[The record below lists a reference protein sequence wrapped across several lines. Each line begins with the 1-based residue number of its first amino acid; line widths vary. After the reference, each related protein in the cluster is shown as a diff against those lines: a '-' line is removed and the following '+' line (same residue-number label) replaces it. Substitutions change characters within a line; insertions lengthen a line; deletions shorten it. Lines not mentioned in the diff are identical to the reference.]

1 MRYDKRRMHKVLNC
15 AVLTACA
22 LSVAYAGACANVT
35 EPPGGPPDE
44 LAPIVMSISPD
55 SGAIV
60 EGVREVTLQFDE
72 VVSET
77 PKGAQNLSSLVFISP
92 KSGFPDVSWKRS
104 RIVIKPSDGW
114 KPNTVYSVAINPGIT
129 DLRNN
134 SIDSVIRL
142 VFSTGGPIPD
152 TKISGAIFDWVSA
165 RGAAKGLVEALAIDS
180 ATKDTTFYQAL
191 ADSSGRYQLT
201 NLPAGPYLLRGILDR
216 NLNRELEPL
225 EQWDTLRVTATQ
237 NATADLYTF
246 VHDTA
251 GIRIST
257 VTELD
262 SGKTLRV
269 TFDKPY
275 APGQLFTPERAV
287 VALPDSSTLAVLKLQ
302 SPFERAQDDSLRNK
316 ARADSISKANIDTS
330 AAGRARA
337 DTLARQRTAD
347 SVANVERQRRE
358 QQRLDAT
365 RGRRP
370 VVRDTVPPP
379 KFQRPLLYNEL
390 FVTLATP
397 VPPATRVRVTILA
410 LPSLS
415 GVSAPATR
423 EFVTHDAPK
432 DTTGRSN

>member
-1 MRYDKRRMHKVLNC
+1 MHHEKQKMNKVVHW

-44 LAPIVMSISPD
+44 LAPVVVSISPD

-60 EGVREVTLQFDE
+60 EKVREVTVQFDE
-72 VVSET
+72 VISET

-92 KSGFPDVSWKRS
+92 KSGFPEVDWKRS

-134 SIDSVIRL
+134 GIDSVIRL

-165 RGAAKGLVEALAIDS
+165 RGAARGLVEALTVDS
-180 ATKDTTFYQAL
+180 ASKDTTFYQAL
-191 ADSSGRYQLT
+191 ADSSGRFQLT
-201 NLPAGPYLLRGILDR
+201 NLPPGPYLLRGILDR
-216 NLNRELEPL
+216 NGNRELEPL
-225 EQWDTLRVTATQ
+225 EQWDTLRVTVTQ
-237 NATADLYTF
+237 NANADLYTY
-246 VHDTA
+246 VHDTT
-251 GIRIST
+251 GVRISAI
-257 VTELD
+257 TELD
-262 SGKTLRV
+262 SGRTLRV

-275 APGQLFTPERAV
+275 APGQLFTPERAI
-287 VALPDSSTLAVLKLQ
+287 VALPDSTTLAVVKLQ
-302 SPFERAQDDSLRNK
+302 SPLERAQDDSLRNK

-337 DTLARQRTAD
+337 DTLARQRAAD
-347 SVANVERQRRE
+347 SVANALRQRRE
-358 QQRLDAT
+358 QQRLDAA

-390 FVTLATP
+390 FVSLATP
-397 VPPATRVRVTILA
+397 VPPATRIRVTILA
-410 LPSLS
+410 LPTLS
-415 GVSAPATR
+415 GVTAPASR
-423 EFVTHDAPK
+423 EFVTHELPK
-432 DTTGRSN
+432 DTTGKIN